1 MGRRAQAQKVHDRIA
16 SDLPINSRVAV
27 AVVDDP
33 YSISGEKISV
43 IRSLRDDPL
52 ADMFSRGVIDKALFE
67 AGRKW
72 QRLHEYT
79 EIGPIGAID
88 PGKEAVDGGRMRDPI
103 TDKQI
108 DAFREI
114 GKADMRLG
122 QWGSVLIR
130 NLLAERMTVGQMCE
144 LHGCKT
150 GRRMNFLSMRVRECL
165 EDLAVLWGFAGR
177 S

>member
-1 MGRRAQAQKVHDRIA
+1 MARRAQAERVYDRVG
-16 SDLPINSRVAV
+16 SDLPINARVAV
-27 AVVDDP
+27 AIVDDP
-33 YSISGEKISV
+33 YSSVGEKIRV
-43 IRSLRDDPL
+43 NRSLRDDPL
-52 ADMFSRGVIDKALFE
+52 ADMFSRGLIDKAMFE

-72 QRLHEYT
+72 QRLHECT

-108 DAFREI
+108 DAFREL

-122 QWGSVLIR
+122 QWGGILIR
-130 NLLAERMTVGQMCE
+130 NLLADQMTVSQMCD

-177 S
+177 P